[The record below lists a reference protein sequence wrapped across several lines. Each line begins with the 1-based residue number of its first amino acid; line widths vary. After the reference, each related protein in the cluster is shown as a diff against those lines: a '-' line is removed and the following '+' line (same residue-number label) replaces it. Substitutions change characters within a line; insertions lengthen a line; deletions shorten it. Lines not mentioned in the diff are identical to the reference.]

1 MSPASG
7 RLPLLVVTYPLPGDW
22 AAECEGRVRIKVLR
36 RRGALSEERLIR
48 ALRAASGAVTL
59 LTDPV
64 TERVIG
70 SCPGL
75 KVIANSAVGTD
86 NIDLAEAARRG
97 VVVTNTPDVLT
108 EATADLAWTL
118 ILGTAR
124 RVAEGD
130 RLMRRG
136 AYRGWKPDFMLGTGL
151 GGKVLGIVGMG
162 RIGRAVARRAP
173 AFGMRVRYTDGER
186 LHESAESALGA
197 RRVPLDELL
206 ATSDVVTLHCPL
218 TAENHHLMSR
228 ERLCAMKR
236 GALLINTA
244 RGPLVDEGALVE
256 CLRSGHLGGAGLDVY
271 EREPLLADG
280 LAHCP
285 NTLLLPHVGSATRET
300 RAAMALAAVRDALAV
315 LDGREPEHSVTPRA
329 R

>member
-1 MSPASG
+1 M
-7 RLPLLVVTYPLPGDW
+7 TYPLPGEW
-22 AAECEGRVRIKVLR
+22 ATECAGRVRLRVLR
-36 RRGALSEERLIR
+36 RKGALSEEQLIR
-48 ALRAASGAVTL
+48 ALARASGAVTL

-64 TERVIG
+64 TERVIE
-70 SCPGL
+70 SCPKL

-86 NIDLAEAARRG
+86 NVDLAAAARRG
-97 VVVTNTPDVLT
+97 VVVTHTPDVLT
-108 EATADLAWTL
+108 EATADLAWAL

-130 RLMRRG
+130 RLVRRG
-136 AYRGWKPDFMLGTGL
+136 AYRGWKPDFMLGTCL

-173 AFGMRVRYTDGER
+173 AFGMHVQYADGAR
-186 LHESAESALGA
+186 LPESAEAALGA

-218 TAENHHLMSR
+218 TAENHHLLSR
-228 ERLCAMKR
+228 ERLFALKR

-244 RGPLVDEGALVE
+244 RGPLVDEAALVE

-271 EREPLLADG
+271 EREPLLAEG
-280 LAHCP
+280 LARCP

-300 RAAMALAAVRDALAV
+300 RAAMALTAVRDALAV
-315 LDGREPEHSVTPRA
+315 LEGRGPEHPVTPRA
-329 R
+329 L